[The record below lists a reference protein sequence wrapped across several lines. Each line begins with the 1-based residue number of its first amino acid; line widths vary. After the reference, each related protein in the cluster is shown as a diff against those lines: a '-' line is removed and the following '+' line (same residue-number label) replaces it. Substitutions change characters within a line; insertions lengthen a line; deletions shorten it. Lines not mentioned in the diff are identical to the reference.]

1 MDCSCMTALQTVL
14 AEVEAF
20 QQRPTV
26 AKKKRQTK
34 VVTEIFLAN
43 VSHSARTGN

>member
-1 MDCSCMTALQTVL
+1 MDCSSVTALQTVL

-26 AKKKRQTK
+26 AKKKK
-34 VVTEIFLAN
+34 AN
-43 VSHSARTGN
+43 QNGNRDFPCKCHSARTGN